1 MSMLLIFSQK
11 NLNIFVLQLFEFFIF
26 VDSYQEQYITIVK
39 LELV

>member
-11 NLNIFVLQLFEFFIF
+11 NLNILVLQLFEFFIF
-26 VDSYQEQYITIVK
+26 VDSYQEHYITIVK